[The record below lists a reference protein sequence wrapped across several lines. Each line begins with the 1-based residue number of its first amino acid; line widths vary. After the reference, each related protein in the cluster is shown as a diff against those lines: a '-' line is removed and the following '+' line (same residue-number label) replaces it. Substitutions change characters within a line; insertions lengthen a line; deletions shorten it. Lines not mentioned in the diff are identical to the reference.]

1 MTPSGHRSA
10 ISLSVTCLLAALLVP
25 AARAKPAWPISLQAE
40 VTREARGFDGEI
52 AVYVKELSTGIR
64 YTHNAATPV
73 YLASGIKIMVL
84 ITVFEE
90 ISTGR
95 LQWAEQLGFGKE
107 DIRDGAYKLLPKQVG
122 MRFSVKQL
130 VGWMMEKS
138 DNAATDLLI
147 KRVGIQTINATVQKY
162 GGPEFCW
169 ITSILDVRRNI
180 YEQIDQRAVGLT
192 NLQIAELAKKRPL
205 SRRARHLGKLI
216 GKKNKKYTSRDLWK
230 AFRAYYD
237 SGLNSA
243 PLDAVGKLLESI
255 ERGEVVSPK
264 ASRQMIEIMKRC
276 QTGKRRIRA
285 GLPDKVVLAHKT
297 GTQLKRICDLGI
309 LYLPDEQPVVF
320 AICLKEF
327 SSRRK
332 AEALVS
338 RLAKKTA
345 DLLLPLHPEPE
356 PTE

>member
-1 MTPSGHRSA
+1 MRSLTLFIA
-10 ISLSVTCLLAALLVP
+10 VLLITLPVP
-25 AARAKPAWPISLQAE
+25 AARAQPPWPVSLQAE
-40 VTREARGFDGEI
+40 VTREARKFKGEI
-52 AVYVKELSTGIR
+52 CIYVKELSTGIR

-84 ITVFEE
+84 ITIFEE
-90 ISTGR
+90 IAQDR
-95 LQWAEQLGFGKE
+95 LEWAEELSFEKE

-122 MRFSVKQL
+122 KQFSIEEL
-130 VGWMMEKS
+130 VGMMMEKS

-147 KRVGIQTINATVQKY
+147 KRLGIETVNASVQKY

-169 ITSILDVRRNI
+169 ITSMLDVRRNI
-180 YEQIDQRAVGLT
+180 YEHIDQRAALLT

-205 SRRARHLGKLI
+205 SRRARHLGRLI
-216 GKKNKKYTSRDLWK
+216 GEKKKKYTSKDLWN
-230 AFRAYYD
+230 AFTAYYD

-243 PLDAVGKLLESI
+243 PIDAIGRLLEKL
-255 ERGEVVSPK
+255 ERGEVVSPE
-264 ASRQMIEIMKRC
+264 ASREMLEIMKRC

-297 GTQLKRICDLGI
+297 GTQIKRICDLGI
-309 LYLPDEQPVVF
+309 MYMPDEQPVVF
-320 AICLKEF
+320 AVCLMDF

-332 AEALVS
+332 AEALVA

-345 DLLLPLHPEPE
+345 NLLLPLHPEPKL
-356 PTE
+356 TE

>member
-1 MTPSGHRSA
+1 LKSRV
-10 ISLSVTCLLAALLVP
+10 LSVACLWTALLVP
-25 AARAKPAWPISLQAE
+25 AAAAQPPWPVSLQAE
-40 VTREARGFDGEI
+40 VTREARRFDGEMAI
-52 AVYVKELSTGIR
+52 YIKEISTEIR

-90 ISTGR
+90 ISQGR
-95 LQWAEQLGFGKE
+95 LQWSEQLGFGEE
-107 DIRDGAYKLLPKQVG
+107 DVRDGAHELSPKRVG
-122 MRFSVKQL
+122 ERFSVEQL

-147 KRVGIQTINATVQKY
+147 KRIGIRAVNAAVQKY

-169 ITSILDVRRNI
+169 ITSMLDVRRNI
-180 YEQIDQRAVGLT
+180 YEQLDERAVLLT
-192 NLQIAELAKKRPL
+192 NLQIAELAGKRPL
-205 SRRARHLGKLI
+205 GRRARHLGRLI
-216 GKKNKKYTSRDLWK
+216 GEKKKKYTSRDLWK
-230 AFRAYYD
+230 AFQAYYD

-243 PLDAVGKLLESI
+243 PLDAVGQLLESI
-255 ERGEVVSPK
+255 ELGKVVSPE
-264 ASRQMIEIMKRC
+264 ASMQMLQIMKRC

-297 GTQLKRICDLGI
+297 GTQQKRICDLGI
-309 LYLPDEQPVVF
+309 MYLPDEQPVVF
-320 AICLKEF
+320 AVCLKDF

-332 AEALVS
+332 AEALIS

-356 PTE
+356 